1 MCFDFAQLVHFILN
15 FAGNYINETKIFNG
29 LVPDSGCGLQQSLL
43 LNYAATQQTAVKDI
57 KDPHGLCVHV
67 CVWWSRHPVAV
78 TLMHRQALSMTIR
91 RDSCLCVR
99 VCVAGFGGV
108 AAQKQ
113 KTMEKS

>member
-1 MCFDFAQLVHFILN
+1 MCFNFAQLAHFILN

-57 KDPHGLCVHV
+57 KDPHGLHVHV
-67 CVWWSRHPVAV
+67 RVWWSRHPVAV
-78 TLMHRQALSMTIR
+78 TLMHCQALSVTIR

-99 VCVAGFGGV
+99 ACVAGFGGV
-108 AAQKQ
+108 GAQKQ
-113 KTMEKS
+113 TTMQKS